1 MSSSSL
7 TQESIQALLAEHIEQ
22 LQEIRVGYDG
32 NKAHII
38 VVSPIYA
45 SMSRIKKQQSVYGV
59 LQPHIADGSIHAVTM
74 ETLTPE
80 EWESVKH
87 FR

>member
-1 MSSSSL
+1 MSSDSVTS
-7 TQESIQALLAEHIEQ
+7 ESIQALLTENISQ

-32 NKAHII
+32 NKAHIL
-38 VVSPIYA
+38 VVSPIYEG
-45 SMSRIKKQQSVYGV
+45 MSRIKKQQSVYSV
-59 LQPHIADGSIHAVTM
+59 LQSHIADGSIHAITM
-74 ETLTPE
+74 ETLTPQ